1 VSAKLEGDTPRR
13 RRLRQL
19 STVLIVAGAL
29 VLVDAVLTVVWQE
42 PLTAFTSWRAQAGLN
57 SDLSDLR
64 RSGPTRAELDGLA
77 RLEGP
82 STRTAYL
89 ARSLRQR
96 SGPGS
101 AVGRIRI
108 PAIGLEKVVVAGTRS
123 GDLRKGPGIYDQT
136 VFPGA
141 AGTTA
146 IAGHRTTFGAPFRDI
161 DDLDSGDEIVV
172 EMPYATLTYRVRT
185 SRIVPPTDVSV
196 LRQTSRDQL
205 VLSACHPLFSAE
217 ERIVVFADLV
227 ASDPLDTR
235 PTDA

>member
-1 VSAKLEGDTPRR
+1 MSATLEGHTPRR

-42 PLTAFTSWRAQAGLN
+42 PLTAFTSWRAQAGLEG
-57 SDLSDLR
+57 DLSDLR
-64 RSGPTRAELDGLA
+64 SEGPTPRELAGLA

-96 SGPGS
+96 ADPGS

-108 PAIGLEKVVVAGTRS
+108 PEIGLDKVIVAGTRT
-123 GDLRKGPGIYDQT
+123 GDLRKGPGIYDET

-141 AGTTA
+141 SGTTA
-146 IAGHRTTFGAPFRDI
+146 VAGHRTTFGAPFRDI
-161 DDLDSGDEIVV
+161 DDLDRGDEIAV

-196 LRQTSRDQL
+196 LRQTDRDQL

-227 ASDPLDTR
+227 ESEPAA
-235 PTDA
+235 DAALA